1 MSKKKP
7 LTLIA
12 LRYFKNNARHITFKN
27 RKAINVRGFFFDIR
41 GKVGVTGN
49 AKKRHFFF
57 KEGKSSF
64 TEKRLKLSY
73 YQDLVRTKTGVLGV
87 TLAISQ

>member
-12 LRYFKNNARHITFKN
+12 LRFLKVICRALFLKY

>member
-1 MSKKKP
+1 
-7 LTLIA
+7 
-12 LRYFKNNARHITFKN
+12 
-27 RKAINVRGFFFDIR
+27 
-41 GKVGVTGN
+41 VTGN